1 MYVFFCYLL
10 ERKLFSAFIRFSNL
24 INTPWKINFL
34 IMSLKV
40 TQELPWCSFNFN
52 LFVILMENLFIM
64 EATCF
69 SPETNSLFFLSNIL
83 SEFNPLLL
91 KYGLTVS
98 QNLLSC
104 VWKIFYIKILK
115 IVFLSSPKYRDPKIP
130 LFFIIC
136 LIYLFLIL
144 IYAYL
149 LLLRLWTWKDCY

>member
-24 INTPWKINFL
+24 INTRWKTNFL

-40 TQELPWCSFNFN
+40 TRELPWCSFNFK
-52 LFVILMENLFIM
+52 LFVILMKNLFTM

-69 SPETNSLFFLSNIL
+69 SSETNSLFFLSNIL
-83 SEFNPLLL
+83 SEFNPLLP

-115 IVFLSSPKYRDPKIP
+115 ILFLNSPKYSDSKCP

-136 LIYLFLIL
+136 LIYICTFLL
-144 IYAYL
+144 
-149 LLLRLWTWKDCY
+149 CC

>member
-1 MYVFFCYLL
+1 MFFCYLL

-24 INTPWKINFL
+24 INTRWKTNFL

-40 TQELPWCSFNFN
+40 TGGLPWCSFNFK
-52 LFVILMENLFIM
+52 LFVILMKNLFIT

-69 SPETNSLFFLSNIL
+69 SSETNSPFFLSNIL

-91 KYGLTVS
+91 KFGLTVS
-98 QNLLSC
+98 KNFLSC

-136 LIYLFLIL
+136 LIYICPFLL
-144 IYAYL
+144 
-149 LLLRLWTWKDCY
+149 CF